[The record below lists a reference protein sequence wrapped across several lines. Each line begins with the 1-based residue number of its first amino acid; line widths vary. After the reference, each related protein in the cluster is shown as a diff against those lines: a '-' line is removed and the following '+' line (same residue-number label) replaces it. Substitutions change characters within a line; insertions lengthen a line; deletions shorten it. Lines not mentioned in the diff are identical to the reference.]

1 MNTQI
6 RAILFD
12 LDGTLLDNDISV
24 FLAHYIPALAN
35 HMAAWVPPA
44 RFIPALTRASEVMQA
59 NDGRDTNQEV
69 FAQAFFPVLGRTR
82 EELEPVFM
90 DFYSREFPKLQRYTR
105 RKPEARAAVQAAFD
119 RGCDVVIA
127 TNPLFPR
134 TAIGQRLEWAG
145 VAGLPYRLVTSYEN
159 SRAAKPKRL
168 YFQQILE
175 TIGRPAEVCMMVGD
189 EDIDMAAG
197 HLGCLTFLVPGSRTE
212 LHPDTPVPT
221 YRGTLADLIA
231 LLTDT
236 E

>member
-1 MNTQI
+1 MNAQLE
-6 RAILFD
+6 AVLFD

-24 FLAHYIPALAN
+24 FLTHYFPALAD
-35 HMAAWVPPA
+35 HVAAWVPRA
-44 RFIPALTRASEVMQA
+44 RFIPALVGASEVMRA
-59 NDGRDTNQEV
+59 NDGRDTNQEL
-69 FAQAFFPVLGRTR
+69 FARAFFPAVGRTR

-90 DFYSREFPKLQRYTR
+90 DFYAREFPKLRRYTR

-134 TAIGQRLEWAG
+134 TAIEQRLEWAG

-159 SRAAKPKRL
+159 SRAAKPERL
-168 YFQQILE
+168 YYQQILE
-175 TIGRPAEVCMMVGD
+175 TIGRPAEVCLMVGD

-221 YRGTLADLIA
+221 YRGTLTDLIT
-231 LLTDT
+231 LLADT